1 MFFVSSTDEQDFED
15 NQSINLSQNIH
26 HTDAQSGFIHDV
38 QSNPLDLNA
47 EIGNTD
53 TIDQLKNW
61 VTDCMERDRSP
72 SPEFMRSQDKSME
85 DYDEIDHTRLPK
97 QALEDTEQSHQA
109 GRKTFPQGYIPTLE
123 EIKEGKEHK
132 F

>member
-1 MFFVSSTDEQDFED
+1 MCFVSSRDEQDFED
-15 NQSINLSQNIH
+15 NQSINLSHNIH
-26 HTDAQSGFIHDV
+26 HTHAQSGFIHDV

-47 EIGNTD
+47 EISTTE

-72 SPEFMRSQDKSME
+72 SPEFIRSQDKSIE
-85 DYDEIDHTRLPK
+85 EYDATDHRLPK
-97 QALEDTEQSHQA
+97 QAVEDIEQSHQTV
-109 GRKTFPQGYIPTLE
+109 GKTFPQGYIPTLD
-123 EIKEGKEHK
+123 EIKEGNEHI